1 MNAPRPSPAQQL
13 VTPDNPDIAQ
23 SAYEELIAWSVR
35 LNSETFTT
43 EDKQRFEA
51 WRKQNP
57 ANEAAWQKLYAVEQ
71 SIGTIPAES
80 KQVVLETLRQA
91 DKQAKR
97 PANSRRTLKLLSL
110 AFLTIIGSALIANQ
124 YAPWQQTLHYTTS
137 IGKRENILLADGTQL
152 MLNTH
157 SDVEIKLSLLKREIV
172 LHRGEIY
179 METGKDS
186 KSIIGRRSFWVKTK
200 QAELEA
206 IGTRFSVNQQSS
218 STKLHVADGIVA
230 MHVGND
236 VPPVRA
242 YANETYTMPDA
253 VSAPIKMG
261 TTHDGLYMDP
271 MAWVNGILIVK
282 QMRLEEF
289 AMELSRYQN
298 LSVVCEPSA
307 SSLKVSGVFQLNRPD
322 PVEHALKA
330 ITRTLP
336 VRMRRQDDILFI
348 SKK

>member
-1 MNAPRPSPAQQL
+1 M
-13 VTPDNPDIAQ
+13 TPDNADIAQ
-23 SAYEELIAWSVR
+23 PVYEELIAWSVK
-35 LNSETFTT
+35 LNSGMFTT

-57 ANEAAWQKLYAVEQ
+57 ANEAAWQKLSAVEQ

-80 KQVVLETLRQA
+80 RQVALETLRQA

-110 AFLTIIGSALIANQ
+110 ALPPSSALRYWLISM
-124 YAPWQQTLHYTTS
+124 PLWQQTLHYTTS
-137 IGKRENILLADGTQL
+137 IGKREIFLLADGTQL

-186 KSIIGRRSFWVKTK
+186 KSIIGRRSFWVKTE

-206 IGTRFSVNQQSS
+206 VGTRFSVNQQSS

-271 MAWVNGILIVK
+271 MAWVNGILLVK
-282 QMRLEEF
+282 QMRLDEF